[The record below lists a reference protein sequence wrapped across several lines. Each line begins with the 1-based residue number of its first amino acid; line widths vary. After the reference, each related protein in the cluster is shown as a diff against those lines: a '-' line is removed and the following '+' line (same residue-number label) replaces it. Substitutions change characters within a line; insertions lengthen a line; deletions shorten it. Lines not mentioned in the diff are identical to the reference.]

1 MPTRPSS
8 SRIVRASNTSR
19 TRPLPLC
26 TRSWVPLAVAMPAAS
41 WPRCWSTVS
50 PSYSAVATSVV
61 ATMPMMPHMM
71 RFPLLWR
78 VAKWWRDGRRSRM
91 RADDAV
97 EARAGLEL
105 RLEPLGVLAGRHRA
119 GLDPGQAPLVGVHGV
134 GECSHAQVAQA
145 IAQAGGIGGAAE
157 GANLDRESDPG
168 SGNGRRGP
176 G

>member
-8 SRIVRASNTSR
+8 RRIALASNTSR

-61 ATMPMMPHMM
+61 ATMPMMPHMAGM
-71 RFPLLWR
+71 PVGWR
-78 VAKWWRDGRRSRM
+78 GETARWWRAGGRSRVW
-91 RADDAV
+91 ADQPVVDP
-97 EARAGLEL
+97 GPGPQL
-105 RLEPLGVLAGRHRA
+105 RLEPLGVLAAGHRA

-134 GECSHAQVAQA
+134 GERVDAPAAQA
-145 IAQAGGIGGAAE
+145 IAQAGEIGRTAC
-157 GANLDRESDPG
+157 R
-168 SGNGRRGP
+168 
-176 G
+176 